1 MQSREWDIVD
11 VAELRYLLRR
21 YAPIG
26 IATFAVCML
35 LGMAAAYVPAR
46 SYVTH
51 ATVTIEPGG
60 PSGPTTPTTASVSQV
75 NFALPALQERA
86 SAQTLKTA
94 AAEDVPEELR
104 DEPVRVSAVVE
115 TSVLKITGTGHSPE
129 AVAAYVNAMAQRLTK
144 GTDPLGVVRL
154 TVLDLA
160 VVPTKAVS
168 PKASPILFA
177 AAVFGVISAIFVCLL
192 VRQLRSSSDPG
203 TVVRERFGAPVLGEI
218 PRLGPLRSGRGEVVS
233 LLESGAPPELRVA
246 FEQVRTNL
254 EIRLAQLHG
263 TGLAVVAADAGVG
276 CSTVA
281 AGLGHSLASVG
292 RDVVLIESDLRVPV
306 LAKLLGVPDDG
317 GLGAMAVGA
326 APATLQSTRYDGLQ
340 VLTAGQFAGRAADVV
355 SAGLPRAVEELRSD
369 SRLLVID
376 TPPQREAPEAVLAA
390 ALAGAVVLV
399 VGPKPVDQLDAASTI
414 RRLEEAGAV
423 LVGVVVN
430 GVSMRRFRRAHRSR
444 RPEPA
449 RGTVSV
455 EELERRLAD
464 VIEVTDPASGNGA
477 ASGNGT
483 TTDHDGGGEPTSLT
497 GLTRHR

>member
-177 AAVFGVISAIFVCLL
+177 AAVFGLISAVFVCLL
-192 VRQLRSSSDPG
+192 LRQLRSASDPE
-203 TVVRERFGAPVLGEI
+203 TLVRERFGAPVLGEI
-218 PRLGPLRSGRGEVVS
+218 PRLGTLRNGRGVVVS
-233 LLESGAPPELRVA
+233 LLDAGTPPELRTA

-281 AGLGHSLASVG
+281 AGLGYSLASVG
-292 RDVVLIESDLRVPV
+292 REVVLIESDLRVPS
-306 LAKLLGVPDDG
+306 LAKVFGVPDDR
-317 GLGAMAVGA
+317 GLGAMAAEGA
-326 APATLQSTRYDGLQ
+326 SARPLATQYDGLR
-340 VLTAGQFAGRAADVV
+340 VLTAGELSGRAADVV
-355 SAGLPRAVEELRSD
+355 SASLPRAVEELRD
-369 SRLLVID
+369 DARLLVID
-376 TPPQREAPEAVLAA
+376 TPPQREAPEAALAA

-399 VGPKPVDQLDAASTI
+399 IGPKPVDQLDAAATI
-414 RRLEEAGAV
+414 RRLEEAGVV
-423 LVGVVVN
+423 LLGVVVN
-430 GVSMRRFRRAHRSR
+430 GVSMRRFRRNHRGR
-444 RPEPA
+444 RPETA
-449 RGTVSV
+449 RSSVSV

-464 VIEVTDPASGNGA
+464 VIEVTD
-477 ASGNGT
+477 GT
-483 TTDHDGGGEPTSLT
+483 ADDDGDSSDDGGAEPTNLT
-497 GLTRHR
+497 GLTRRR